1 MQLFKCFRLIDES
14 PRWLWSQGR
23 ISEAVDIVDRA
34 VKLNG
39 GEPIDK
45 AYYVSRGKS
54 SSASA
59 EEQSYSVLDMFRTP
73 KLRMKSL
80 NVCLNWFV
88 IYILCSLLY
97 FDLSISHI
105 SSFFKLYFST

>member
-1 MQLFKCFRLIDES
+1 MQLVNCFRLIDES

-45 AYYVSRGKS
+45 AHYVSRGKS
-54 SSASA
+54 TLASA

-88 IYILCSLLY
+88 IYLLYSLLY
-97 FDLSISHI
+97 FDLSTSQGC
-105 SSFFKLYFST
+105 SFLKLFYS